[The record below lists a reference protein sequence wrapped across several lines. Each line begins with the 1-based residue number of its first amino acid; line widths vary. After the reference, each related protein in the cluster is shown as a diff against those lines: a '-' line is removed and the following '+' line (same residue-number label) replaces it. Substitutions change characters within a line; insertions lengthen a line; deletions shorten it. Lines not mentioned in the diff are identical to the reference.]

1 MTTITNGQ
9 VRLASQ
15 PSGMPTPD
23 NRSVRTNNS
32 DAEEIDSSPDS
43 ELEQIAN
50 TVNIVN
56 LMRKSS
62 STVTPKF
69 YQPGPADY
77 DFTPLVAALKSC
89 RAEVMRLRY
98 RCGTKSIMF
107 DETQVLADRLD
118 HFAEIIGIRGGSA
131 AIQTIE
137 VGHTSGGTT

>member
-1 MTTITNGQ
+1 MT
-9 VRLASQ
+9 A
-15 PSGMPTPD
+15 
-23 NRSVRTNNS
+23 
-32 DAEEIDSSPDS
+32 DAGHS

-118 HFAEIIGIRGGSA
+118 HFAEIMGIRGGSA

>member
-1 MTTITNGQ
+1 MAEDDDYQ
-9 VRLASQ
+9 R
-15 PSGMPTPD
+15 PSPPCISTKRHADPRH
-23 NRSVRTNNS
+23 RSVRANNS
-32 DAEEIDSSPDS
+32 DAEEIDSSLDS
-43 ELEQIAN
+43 ELEQ
-50 TVNIVN
+50 TTNIVN

-118 HFAEIIGIRGGSA
+118 HFAEIMGIRGGSA

>member
-1 MTTITNGQ
+1 MTTIANGQ
-9 VRLASQ
+9 VRLASR

-23 NRSVRTNNS
+23 NRSVRANNS
-32 DAEEIDSSPDS
+32 DAEEIDSSLDS
-43 ELEQIAN
+43 ELEQI
-50 TVNIVN
+50 TNIVN

-118 HFAEIIGIRGGSA
+118 HFAEIMGIRGGSA